1 MWSIQDLF
9 LVSNT
14 SLFRPQMKHL
24 SLTSISSWFWKSLM
38 SAKASIM
45 IPKIKFSRR
54 IITMQKY
61 DRSNTYLI
69 QYLLASLSKAI
80 YSKTSPIP
88 PLALK
93 PLFSVEVKHSSK
105 VLQ

>member
-1 MWSIQDLF
+1 
-9 LVSNT
+9 
-14 SLFRPQMKHL
+14 
-24 SLTSISSWFWKSLM
+24 
-38 SAKASIM
+38 
-45 IPKIKFSRR
+45 
-54 IITMQKY
+54 MQKY

-93 PLFSVEVKHSSK
+93 PLLSVEVKHSSK